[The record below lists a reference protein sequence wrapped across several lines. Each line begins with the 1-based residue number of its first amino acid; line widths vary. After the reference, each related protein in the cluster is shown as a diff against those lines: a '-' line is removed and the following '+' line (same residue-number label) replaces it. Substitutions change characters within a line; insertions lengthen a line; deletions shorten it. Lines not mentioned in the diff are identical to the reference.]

1 MKFNFTDRNNQMK
14 NKLILL
20 PLFFFV
26 MLAFSCKEQEGDYVC
41 KPCDQSCDA
50 LSYAK
55 PGVCPHCNMKLIKKS
70 ELKAKEEQVINDIDI
85 NEGSGE
91 FLVDGG
97 AGNKEKIIKVY
108 YHKPKNYRPE
118 SRILIVVP
126 GAGRNGD
133 SYRDAWIEESEKYG
147 VLILSLMYPEK
158 EYDFGGYH
166 LCGIMYD
173 LDIKNSIEYV
183 ENTNVANM
191 DESKFTFKVNEN
203 ADQWIFN
210 DFDRVF
216 DLTVQ
221 KLKSTQTTYDI
232 FGHSAGGQIL
242 HRMVIFQKG
251 SKANHIIAG
260 NSGFYTLPSNDF
272 TLPFGVKNAPFH
284 VEYLPNVFKK
294 KLIVLIGEL
303 DNATE
308 TGGTLLHSVSVDKQ
322 GLHRLERGAFF
333 FNYSKTK
340 AQEMGLDFN
349 WKLKIVPNTG
359 HNHRKMGDAAA
370 RYLYEGIE

>member
-1 MKFNFTDRNNQMK
+1 MSIFIFMVLSIACQKQDGK
-14 NKLILL
+14 
-20 PLFFFV
+20 
-26 MLAFSCKEQEGDYVC
+26 YVC
-41 KPCDQSCDA
+41 TPCDQSCDA
-50 LSYAK
+50 LFFSE

-70 ELKAKEEQVINDIDI
+70 ELKAKKELVVNAINI

-91 FLVDGG
+91 FLIDGG
-97 AGNKEKIIKVY
+97 VGNKEKTIKVY

-133 SYRDAWIEESEKYG
+133 SYRNAWIEESEKYG

-158 EYDFGGYH
+158 EYDFGAYH
-166 LCGIMYD
+166 LCGIMHD

-191 DESKFTFKVNEN
+191 DESKFTFKINEN
-203 ADQWIFN
+203 QDEWIFN

-221 KLKSTQTTYDI
+221 KLKSAQTTYDI

-242 HRMVIFQKG
+242 HRMAIFQKE
-251 SKANHIIAG
+251 SKAKYIIAG

-272 TLPFGVKNAPFH
+272 ILPFGVKNAPFH
-284 VEYLPNVFKK
+284 VEHLPSIFKK
-294 KLIVLIGEL
+294 KLIVMIGEL

-308 TGGTLLHSVSVDKQ
+308 KGGTLLHSVSVDKQ
-322 GLHRLERGAFF
+322 GLHRLERGTFF
-333 FNYSKTK
+333 FKYSKTK

-349 WKLKIVPNTG
+349 WELKIVPNTG
-359 HNHRKMGDAAA
+359 HNHKKIGDAAA
-370 RYLYEGIE
+370 RYLYESAKR